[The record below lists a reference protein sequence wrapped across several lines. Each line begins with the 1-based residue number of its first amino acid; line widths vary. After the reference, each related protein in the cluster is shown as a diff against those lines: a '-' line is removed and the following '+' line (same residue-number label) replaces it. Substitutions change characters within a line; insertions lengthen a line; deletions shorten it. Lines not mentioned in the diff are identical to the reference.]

1 MSHGG
6 DDGLPEEHEEH
17 VNHEA
22 WVIPYADLLTLLM
35 AMFIALFAMSTVDQS
50 KFKELAIGFNEAL
63 GGGDLK
69 ADIGGSGKATSA
81 AVGAGNGEGPFTGGR
96 LVQNEANLTETQ
108 LASLLS
114 GIAADQAA
122 GSAEKQSLKDVQKS
136 IEEKAKTLGLG
147 GKVQTKQLN
156 GGLQVT
162 LLTDQVVFQ
171 SGSAEIQLTGK
182 DLLTLIAGVL
192 KNLKNPIR
200 IDGHTDNVPISG
212 RYRDNQELSSARANE
227 VYRFFAEKGIDI
239 QRMSPVGMGDK
250 KPIASNAT
258 AAGKAQNRRVEI
270 IVESLVKQQVIDRA
284 GLNDEP
290 ADDTETTPIN
300 NPVGGIGG
308 GVGGAKPSI
317 EPNLSEH
324 HG

>member
-50 KFKELAIGFNEAL
+50 KFKELAIGFIVAL
-63 GGGDLK
+63 GGGDLN

-81 AVGAGNGEGPFTGGR
+81 AVGEGNGEGPFSGGQ
-96 LVQNEANLTETQ
+96 LVQNEAKLTETQ

-114 GIAADQAA
+114 GIAADQQA
-122 GSAEKQSLKDVQKS
+122 GKAERQSLEDVQKN
-136 IEEKAKTLGLG
+136 IEERAKALGLG

-162 LLTDQVVFQ
+162 LLTDQVVFR
-171 SGSAEIQLTGK
+171 SGSADLELTGQ

-192 KNLKNPIR
+192 KKLPNAIR

-212 RYRDNQELSSARANE
+212 RYRDYQELSSARANE
-227 VYRFFAEKGIDI
+227 VYRFFASRGIDI
-239 QRMSPVGMGDK
+239 QRMSPVGMADK
-250 KPIASNAT
+250 KPIADNRT
-258 AAGKAQNRRVEI
+258 DAGRAKNRRVEI
-270 IVESLVKQQVIDRA
+270 IVESIVKQQVIDRA
-284 GLNDEP
+284 GLNDDPLDEP
-290 ADDTETTPIN
+290 ATTPTT
-300 NPVGGIGG
+300 NPIGDIGG
-308 GVGGAKPSI
+308 GVGGAKPNI

>member
-63 GGGDLK
+63 GGGDLS
-69 ADIGGSGKATSA
+69 ADIGSSGDATSA
-81 AVGAGNGEGPFTGGR
+81 AVGEGNGQGPFAGGQ
-96 LVQNEANLTETQ
+96 LLQNDAQLSTNELATLLT
-108 LASLLS
+108 
-114 GIAADQAA
+114 GIAADQSA
-122 GSAEKQSLKDVQKS
+122 GKADRESLEAVKKRIDDA
-136 IEEKAKTLGLG
+136 AKTLGLG
-147 GKVQTKQLN
+147 GQVQTKQLN

-162 LLTDQVVFQ
+162 LLTDRVVFQ
-171 SGSAEIQLTGK
+171 SGNAGIQPQGQE
-182 DLLTLIAGVL
+182 LLRLVAGVL
-192 KNLKNPIR
+192 KKLPNPIR

-212 RYRDNQELSSARANE
+212 RFRDNLELSSARANE
-227 VYRFFAEKGIDI
+227 VYRFFAGEGIDI
-239 QRMSPVGMGDK
+239 QRMSPAGMADK
-250 KPIASNAT
+250 KPIAGNAT
-258 AAGKAQNRRVEI
+258 DEGRAKNRRVEI
-270 IVESLVKQQVIDRA
+270 IVESIVKQQVIDRA

-290 ADDTETTPIN
+290 APTTHAKPI
-300 NPVGGIGG
+300 GGVSG
-308 GVGGAKPSI
+308 GVGGAKPNI
-317 EPNLSEH
+317 EPNLGGD

>member
-63 GGGDLK
+63 GGGDLD
-69 ADIGGSGKATSA
+69 ADIGSSGEVTSA
-81 AVGAGNGEGPFTGGR
+81 AVGEGNGKGPFSGGQ
-96 LVQNEANLTETQ
+96 LVENEAKLTETQ
-108 LASLLS
+108 LASLLT
-114 GIAADQAA
+114 GIAADQLA
-122 GSAEKQSLKDVQKS
+122 GKAERESLEEVQKR
-136 IEEKAKTLGLG
+136 IDNAAKSLGLG

-162 LLTDQVVFQ
+162 LLTDRVVFR
-171 SGSAEIQLTGK
+171 SGSAGIELQGHE
-182 DLLTLIAGVL
+182 LLTLIAGIL
-192 KNLKNPIR
+192 KQLPNTVR

-227 VYRFFAEKGIDI
+227 VYRFFAGKGIDI
-239 QRMSPVGMGDK
+239 QRMSPVGMADK
-250 KPIASNAT
+250 KPIADNET
-258 AAGKAQNRRVEI
+258 EAGRAKNRRVEI
-270 IVESLVKQQVIDRA
+270 IVESIVKQQVIDRA

-290 ADDTETTPIN
+290 AGESAKKPID
-300 NPVGGIGG
+300 GIGT
-308 GVGGAKPSI
+308 GVGGAKPNI
-317 EPNLSEH
+317 EPNLAGD